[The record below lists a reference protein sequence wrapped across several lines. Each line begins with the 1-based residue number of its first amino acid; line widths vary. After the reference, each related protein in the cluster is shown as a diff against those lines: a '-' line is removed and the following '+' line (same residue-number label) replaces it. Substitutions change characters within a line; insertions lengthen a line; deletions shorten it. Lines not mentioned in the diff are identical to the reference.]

1 MNQIKEF
8 CAGDFRQQVLEYI
21 KFNKIFES
29 WSFYLV
35 NDKQAIFGKFRFLIK
50 ILIKM
55 GQGDDLVNQIKVA
68 FNNNSKRFYHL
79 MLDYLMSKVQVTKID
94 NKKDVFAYLDCEE
107 ILPSFMLLYLVFSG
121 IYISLDRLNDMFKE
135 IVDTMIADEIA
146 VDTEDCVKSQ
156 KSSEEN
162 AGPESKSEGKKSAKA
177 KTSLL
182 LTNKDSFVQNQKRLV
197 YFKQL
202 KEDMRST

>member
-1 MNQIKEF
+1 
-8 CAGDFRQQVLEYI
+8 
-21 KFNKIFES
+21 
-29 WSFYLV
+29 
-35 NDKQAIFGKFRFLIK
+35 
-50 ILIKM
+50 
-55 GQGDDLVNQIKVA
+55 
-68 FNNNSKRFYHL
+68 
-79 MLDYLMSKVQVTKID
+79 
-94 NKKDVFAYLDCEE
+94 
-107 ILPSFMLLYLVFSG
+107 
-121 IYISLDRLNDMFKE
+121 
-135 IVDTMIADEIA
+135 MIADEIA

-162 AGPESKSEGKKSAKA
+162 AVIENKSEGKKSAKA